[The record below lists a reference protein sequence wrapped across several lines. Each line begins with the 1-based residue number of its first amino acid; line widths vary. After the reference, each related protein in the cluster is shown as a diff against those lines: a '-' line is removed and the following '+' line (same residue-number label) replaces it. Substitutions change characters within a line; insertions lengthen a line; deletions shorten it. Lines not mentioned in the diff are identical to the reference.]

1 MDSLGKETRRDVHR
15 IAVRGRNLS
24 ARAVENSHVCR
35 ILHTTK
41 SCDVRPSLGM
51 LRLFPAASSEAH
63 PSVAPRCGWP
73 LLRFWGMR
81 GSSVRIDSVVMRTS
95 RLIFALSIAASFGF
109 LVACQFRSGD
119 WPVILEV
126 SSIVLLAVLGFR
138 ADWFLG
144 GALLLSAVGD
154 FLLGVGRL
162 GQLEGESLFLL
173 GLGSFLI
180 AHLVYIAMFRGV
192 GLMDLRKV
200 GAARACGVM
209 AIVVALAV
217 LLGGLRPTLGDLLI
231 PVVVYAV
238 VLGAMAISAVLAD
251 LGTPLAGVGAL
262 FFIASDAMLAV
273 GKFRGPFPGSA
284 QLIWITYYL
293 AQALILQ
300 GVVRRPES
308 GNRGILQRS
317 EPRGRE
323 HF

>member
-1 MDSLGKETRRDVHR
+1 M
-15 IAVRGRNLS
+15 
-24 ARAVENSHVCR
+24 
-35 ILHTTK
+35 
-41 SCDVRPSLGM
+41 
-51 LRLFPAASSEAH
+51 
-63 PSVAPRCGWP
+63 
-73 LLRFWGMR
+73 
-81 GSSVRIDSVVMRTS
+81 
-95 RLIFALSIAASFGF
+95 
-109 LVACQFRSGD
+109 
-119 WPVILEV
+119 ILEV

-162 GQLEGESLFLL
+162 GQLEEESLFLL
-173 GLGSFLI
+173 GLVSFLI

-192 GLMDLRKV
+192 GLTDLRKV
-200 GAARACGVM
+200 GAARGCGMM

-231 PVVVYAV
+231 PVVVYPFV

-262 FFIASDAMLAV
+262 FFIASDAMLAI
-273 GKFRGPFPGSA
+273 GKFRRPFPGSA

-323 HF
+323 NF